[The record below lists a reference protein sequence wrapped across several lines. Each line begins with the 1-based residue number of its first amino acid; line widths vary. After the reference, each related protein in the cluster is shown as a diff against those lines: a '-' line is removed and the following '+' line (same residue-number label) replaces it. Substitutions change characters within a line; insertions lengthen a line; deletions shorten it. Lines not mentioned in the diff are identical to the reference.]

1 MHRKLLYGDC
11 IIVRRLYLNTLL
23 YVRYILLYQYV
34 NVSFVM
40 ELYVCIL
47 DVSNLGSYLSFLY
60 YKYNPF
66 LVTATTLCSSLGCE
80 YECRSSLEGGI
91 CVCPE
96 GKKVANDSRTCIGKI
111 ITHSWSQSKALHLC
125 VELRVFLAK
134 SCSCVKVLLYILT
147 S

>member
-47 DVSNLGSYLSFLY
+47 DVSNLGSYLSFQ
-60 YKYNPF
+60 
-66 LVTATTLCSSLGCE
+66 A
-80 YECRSSLEGGI
+80 GI
-91 CVCPE
+91 E
-96 GKKVANDSRTCIGKI
+96 
-111 ITHSWSQSKALHLC
+111 
-125 VELRVFLAK
+125 
-134 SCSCVKVLLYILT
+134 
-147 S
+147 